1 MSKNRPLSQPK
12 VLHVVIMHASHR
24 YILCWYILCWYIL
37 CVLCAVYFA
46 AVSHVRFVT
55 ICRAAICFVSIY
67 TVCFV
72 AICRAAIYTVQ
83 HSSMSSRQKENPAET
98 LHTCAVYAA
107 SQPDSGRNFTHM
119 YRKSR
124 FRAKKRQKL
133 YSYVKK
139 RSFAHLNPAKTL
151 RECRQKARAE
161 VRSRKKRQKLCSRA
175 QFMPHTHAHKTQPNS
190 Q

>member
-1 MSKNRPLSQPK
+1 MLLYDSSL
-12 VLHVVIMHASHR
+12 
-24 YILCWYILCWYIL
+24 YILCASSLYAVLLYILCSAQA
-37 CVLCAVYFA
+37 C
-46 AVSHVRFVT
+46 HRVRKK
-55 ICRAAICFVSIY
+55 I
-67 TVCFV
+67 
-72 AICRAAIYTVQ
+72 
-83 HSSMSSRQKENPAET
+83 RQKLYTRAQFMPLPSQIPAET
-98 LHTCAVYAA
+98 LQPCAVYAA